1 MICGGINIHCNPIA
15 FSVNL
20 RIASCTLNLWTKFYF
35 WRAVISR
42 SFFHF
47 SILKGEENFIPFDR
61 NGELKLFRL
70 LRGMNGPQCNPTP
83 LAPRILFLFTD
94 GYFSDEPKRGAE
106 RLCESNILLVI
117 IRIGK
122 FNVKSINELAIPC
135 GIVVSHRL
143 AIPELIQEIRVNSFV
158 CGTLGVWTDF
168 HLRDISPQTC
178 LKRLLVN

>member
-1 MICGGINIHCNPIA
+1 MALILIVIPLL
-15 FSVNL
+15 FLVNL
-20 RIASCTLNLWTKFYF
+20 RIASCRLNLWTKFYF

-42 SFFHF
+42 SFFNF

-143 AIPELIQEIRVNSFV
+143 AIPELIQEIRVIHLFAARLAFEQIFTS
-158 CGTLGVWTDF
+158 GTFHHKLVLSDYSWT
-168 HLRDISPQTC
+168 
-178 LKRLLVN
+178 K